1 MLRRVTQPTHIAG
14 SLGTIGSA
22 ICLND
27 TIKSSDFYKFVSMTN
42 KDQILSFISQNKK
55 LLLDKFH
62 ITRIGLF
69 GSYARGEQKDTSD
82 IDLLVEFEENTQ
94 DLYDLKLQL
103 KEFFRDKF
111 GIEIDICRE
120 KYLKPR
126 VKKTI
131 LKETV
136 YA

>member
-1 MLRRVTQPTHIAG
+1 
-14 SLGTIGSA
+14 
-22 ICLND
+22 
-27 TIKSSDFYKFVSMTN
+27 MTT
-42 KDQILSFISQNKK
+42 KDQILSFISQNKNM
-55 LLLDKFH
+55 LREKFH

-82 IDLLVEFEENTQ
+82 IDLLVEFEENTP

-103 KEFFRDKF
+103 KEFFRNKF
-111 GIEIDICRE
+111 GIETDICRE
-120 KYLKPR
+120 KYIKPR
-126 VKKTI
+126 IKRSI